1 MNKAQIYMDRGGGK
15 KAYVD
20 SFFPIAQLHTKVA
33 TR

>member
-1 MNKAQIYMDRGGGK
+1 MNKAQIYMDKGGK